1 MSEIHLK
8 KHQIDQKSSFRKW
21 VGFPARSPV
30 PARGARGTIVSA
42 TGSGKTIMAAAS
54 ALECFPHG
62 RILVTVPTLDL
73 LVQTA
78 QAWRTVGHRSPMA
91 AVCSLENDPVLNELG
106 VRTTT
111 NPIQLA
117 LWAGRG
123 PVIVFATYASLVD
136 REDYAALQDQER
148 PYGPWQNSGNGK
160 TRKKTRGPLEAAL
173 TGGERLYG
181 QQMAPFDLAIVDEAH
196 GTAGDLGRPWAAI
209 HDNTRIPADFRLYLT
224 ATPRILAAARPQK
237 GADGQ
242 ELEIASMADD
252 PDGTYGAW
260 LAELGLSEAIEREIL
275 AGFEIDVLEIRDP
288 SPVLGESEEAR
299 RGRRLAL
306 LQTALLEHAAAY
318 NLRTVMTF
326 HQKVEE
332 AAAFADKLPETAA
345 ALYVNDA
352 SDDDLAA
359 ADKLPKS
366 SVNARFYEL
375 EAGRHVPP
383 DRVWSAWLC
392 GDHLVT
398 ERREVLRQFAGGID
412 AADRRVHRAF
422 LASVRV
428 LGEGVDITG
437 DRGVEA
443 ICFAD
448 TRGSQVEIVQNIGR
462 ALRLNK
468 DGSTKIAR
476 IIVPVFLEPGEDP
489 TDMVASASFR
499 PLVAV
504 LQGLRSHDERLVEQL
519 ASRAL
524 TSGQRK
530 VHVRR
535 DANGQIIG
543 AGGEG
548 DGEDQE
554 QDDTDAAAESAL
566 LHFSSPRDTATIA
579 AFLRTRVYRPES
591 LVWLEGYQALI
602 RWRKENEITGL
613 YAVPYDVE
621 AEVGVT
627 KDFPLGRWVH
637 QQRKALRAGELE
649 ERRKTLLDAPEA
661 GMVWE
666 PGEEAWETKLAALRS
681 YRRAMGHLAPRQDA
695 VWGEGDAMVPVGQHA
710 ANLRRKGGLG
720 KDAER
725 AAERAQQLAA
735 IDEDWNCP
743 WPLDWQR
750 HYRVL
755 ADLVDA
761 DGVLPAIQPG
771 VLFEGDDLGK
781 WLARQREASTWAQ
794 LSAEQQERLSQLGV
808 KPLEAPSPAPSAKRA
823 ANGQSKAEQAFHRG
837 LAALT
842 QWVEREGAHRPA
854 PRGHSEQIAVD
865 GEAEPV
871 TVKLGVW
878 VSNTKSRWDKLTP
891 EQQAALAALG
901 VPWAKAAVP
910 APSGGPAPV
919 RDAPVQPAPSGEQA
933 QEYPDQG
940 DPVTAEERETSRGT
954 ARARRMN
961 ELMRKHTKAELLR
974 MAYAGGLVNHNSPE
988 KWRKDEIAST
998 VVDTEF
1004 RTADRAAPARPA
1016 SATARPVPAQPLPL
1030 PQQDHHDECD
1040 KSVYEGGTCTCD
1052 LIEQYGPPSER
1063 DDY

>member
-1 MSEIHLK
+1 MSAIQLK
-8 KHQIDQKSSFRKW
+8 EHQVDQRSAFRKW
-21 VGFPARSPV
+21 VGFPARSSV
-30 PARGARGTIVSA
+30 PPQGARGTIVSA
-42 TGSGKTIMAAAS
+42 TGSGKTITAAAC
-54 ALECFPHG
+54 ALESFANG

-73 LVQTA
+73 LAQTA
-78 QAWRTVGHRSPMA
+78 QAWRLVGHRAPMV
-91 AVCSLENDPVLNELG
+91 AVCSLENDAVLNSLG

-117 LWAGRG
+117 VWAGSG
-123 PVIVFATYASLVD
+123 PVVVFATYASLVD
-136 REDYAALQDQER
+136 REDIDAPEGQ
-148 PYGPWQNSGNGK
+148 
-160 TRKKTRGPLEAAL
+160 RKVRGPLEAAL
-173 TGGERLYG
+173 AGGERLYG
-181 QQMAPFDLAIVDEAH
+181 QQMAGFDLAIVDEAH

-209 HDNTRIPADFRLYLT
+209 HDNARIPADFRLYLT

-237 GADGQ
+237 GAEGQ
-242 ELEIASMADD
+242 EAELATMADD
-252 PDGTYGAW
+252 PEGTYGAW

-306 LQTALLEHAAAY
+306 LQTALLEHAAAR

-332 AAAFADKLPETAA
+332 AAAFAEKLPETAA
-345 ALYVNDA
+345 ELYVNDA
-352 SDDDLAA
+352 SDEDLAKA
-359 ADKLPKS
+359 EKLPKS
-366 SVNARFYEL
+366 SIDAEFYEL

-392 GDHLVT
+392 GDHLVS
-398 ERREVLRQFAGGID
+398 ERREVLRQFANGID
-412 AADRRVHRAF
+412 ANNRRVHRAF

-437 DRGVEA
+437 ERGVEA
-443 ICFAD
+443 VCFAD

-468 DGSTKIAR
+468 DGSTKVAR
-476 IIVPVFLEPGEDP
+476 IIVPVFLEPNEDP

-524 TSGQRK
+524 TSGKRK

-535 DANGQIIG
+535 DDDGRIVG
-543 AGGEG
+543 AGGAG

-554 QDDTDAAAESAL
+554 QDDTDAAAEAAL
-566 LHFSSPRDTATIA
+566 LHFSSPRDAATIA

-591 LVWLEGYQALI
+591 LVWLEGYQALL

-613 YAVPYDVE
+613 YAVPYDIEV
-621 AEVGVT
+621 EVGVT

-666 PGEEAWETKLAALRS
+666 PGEEAWENKLAALRS

-695 VWGEGDAMVPVGQHA
+695 VWGEGEAMVPVGQHM

-720 KDAER
+720 KDPVRAVER
-725 AAERAQQLAA
+725 AKQLAA
-735 IDEDWNCP
+735 VDEDWNCP

-761 DGVLPAIQPG
+761 DGVLPAIEPG

-781 WLARQREASTWAQ
+781 WLERQKNPGTWAQ
-794 LSAEQQERLSQLGV
+794 LSTEQQERLSKLGV
-808 KPLEAPSPAPSAKRA
+808 QPAEAPSPAPAVARA
-823 ANGQSKAEQAFHRG
+823 TKDPSKAQQAFQRG

-842 QWVEREGAHRPA
+842 QWVEREGADRPV
-854 PRGHSEQIAVD
+854 PRGHSEEITVD

-878 VSNTKSRWDKLTP
+878 ISNTKSRRDRLDAD
-891 EQQAALAALG
+891 QLAALAKLG
-901 VPWAKAAVP
+901 MDWAK
-910 APSGGPAPV
+910 
-919 RDAPVQPAPSGEQA
+919 
-933 QEYPDQG
+933 
-940 DPVTAEERETSRGT
+940 PVTI
-954 ARARRMN
+954 
-961 ELMRKHTKAELLR
+961 
-974 MAYAGGLVNHNSPE
+974 PQ
-988 KWRKDEIAST
+988 
-998 VVDTEF
+998 
-1004 RTADRAAPARPA
+1004 AAPDSP
-1016 SATARPVPAQPLPL
+1016 
-1030 PQQDHHDECD
+1030 
-1040 KSVYEGGTCTCD
+1040 
-1052 LIEQYGPPSER
+1052 
-1063 DDY
+1063 

>member
-1 MSEIHLK
+1 MSGIQLRE
-8 KHQIDQKSSFRKW
+8 HQVDQKSAFRRW

-42 TGSGKTIMAAAS
+42 TGSGKTITAAS
-54 ALECFPHG
+54 AALDNFPSG

-73 LVQTA
+73 LAQTA
-78 QAWRTVGHRSPMA
+78 QAWRMVGHRAPMV
-91 AVCSLENDPVLNELG
+91 AVCSLEKDEVLEQLE

-117 LWAGRG
+117 LWTGRG

-136 REDYAALQDQER
+136 REDIGDPTGQAR
-148 PYGPWQNSGNGK
+148 V
-160 TRKKTRGPLEAAL
+160 RGPLEAAL
-173 TGGERLYG
+173 AGGERLYG
-181 QQMAPFDLAIVDEAH
+181 QRMDGFDLAIVDEAH

-209 HDNTRIPADFRLYLT
+209 HDNARIPADFRLYLT

-242 ELEIASMADD
+242 EPAIASMADD
-252 PDGTYGAW
+252 PEGTYGPW

-332 AAAFADKLPETAA
+332 AQAFADKLPETAA
-345 ALYVNDA
+345 ELYVNDA
-352 SDDDLAA
+352 SDDDLGA

-366 SVNARFYEL
+366 SIDAEFYEL
-375 EAGRHVPP
+375 NAGRHVPP

-392 GDHLVT
+392 GDHLVA
-398 ERREVLRQFAGGID
+398 ERREVLRQFANGID
-412 AADRRVHRAF
+412 AAGRRVHRAF

-437 DRGVEA
+437 ERGVEA
-443 ICFAD
+443 VCFAD

-468 DGSTKIAR
+468 DGTTKIAR
-476 IIVPVFLEPGEDP
+476 IIVPVFLEPDEDP

-524 TSGQRK
+524 TSGKRK
-530 VHVRR
+530 VHVQR
-535 DANGQIIG
+535 DEDGQIVG
-543 AGGEG
+543 ASGEG

-554 QDDTDAAAESAL
+554 EDDTQAAAEAAL
-566 LHFSSPRDTATIA
+566 LHFSSPRDAATIA

-591 LVWLEGYQALI
+591 LVWLEGYQALL
-602 RWRKENEITGL
+602 RWRAENEITGL
-613 YAVPYDVE
+613 YAVPYDTE
-621 AEVGVT
+621 TEVGVT

-637 QQRKALRAGELE
+637 HQRRAYRAGQLE
-649 ERRKTLLDAPEA
+649 DHRKEQLDAEG

-666 PGEEAWETKLAALRS
+666 PGDEAWETKLAALRS
-681 YRRAMGHLAPRQDA
+681 FHRAHGHLAPRQDA
-695 VWGEGDAMVPVGQHA
+695 VWGEGDNELVPIGQHM

-720 KDAER
+720 KDTER
-725 AAERAQQLAA
+725 AAERAKQLTA
-735 IDEDWNCP
+735 IDPDWNCP

-761 DGVLPAIQPG
+761 DGVLPYTAPG
-771 VLFEGDDLGK
+771 VVFEGDDVGK
-781 WLARQREASTWAQ
+781 WRWRQQEPGTWAQ
-794 LSAEQQERLSQLGV
+794 LSTEQQERLTALGV
-808 KPLEAPSPAPSAKRA
+808 KPAERPAAAPAKESAAGGPAKASA
-823 ANGQSKAEQAFHRG
+823 AFTRG
-837 LAALT
+837 VAALA
-842 QWVEREGAHRPA
+842 QWVEREGADRSV
-854 PRGHSEQIAVD
+854 PRGHSEPIAVD
-865 GEAEPV
+865 GETEPV

-878 VSNTKSRWDKLTP
+878 VSNTKSRRDKLTA
-891 EQQAALAALG
+891 EQRAQLAKLG
-901 VPWAKAAVP
+901 IEWA
-910 APSGGPAPV
+910 
-919 RDAPVQPAPSGEQA
+919 
-933 QEYPDQG
+933 
-940 DPVTAEERETSRGT
+940 
-954 ARARRMN
+954 
-961 ELMRKHTKAELLR
+961 
-974 MAYAGGLVNHNSPE
+974 
-988 KWRKDEIAST
+988 
-998 VVDTEF
+998 
-1004 RTADRAAPARPA
+1004 
-1016 SATARPVPAQPLPL
+1016 
-1030 PQQDHHDECD
+1030 
-1040 KSVYEGGTCTCD
+1040 
-1052 LIEQYGPPSER
+1052 
-1063 DDY
+1063 

>member
-1 MSEIHLK
+1 MSRIPLK

-21 VGFPARSPV
+21 IGFPARSSV
-30 PARGARGTIVSA
+30 PPEGARGTIVSA

-54 ALECFPHG
+54 ALECFPEG

-78 QAWRTVGHRSPMA
+78 QAWRAVGHLSPMV
-91 AVCSLENDPVLNELG
+91 AVCSLENDPVLNALG

-117 LWAGRG
+117 LWAARG

-136 REDYAALQDQER
+136 REDFED
-148 PYGPWQNSGNGK
+148 PSGQGSV
-160 TRKKTRGPLEAAL
+160 RGPLEAAL
-173 TGGERLYG
+173 AGGDRLYG
-181 QQMAPFDLAIVDEAH
+181 QRMDGFSLAIVDEAH

-209 HDNTRIPADFRLYLT
+209 HDNARIPADFRLYLT
-224 ATPRILAAARPQK
+224 ATPRILASPRPQRGK
-237 GADGQ
+237 DGQ
-242 ELEIASMADD
+242 ELEIASMGQDSQ
-252 PDGTYGAW
+252 TYGPW

-275 AGFEIDVLEIRDP
+275 APFEIDVLEIRDP
-288 SPVLGESEEAR
+288 SPVLGLSEEAL

-332 AAAFADKLPETAA
+332 AAAFAEALPKTAA
-345 ALYVNDA
+345 ELYVTETDDETMVKAEKSLPASSIDA
-352 SDDDLAA
+352 E
-359 ADKLPKS
+359 
-366 SVNARFYEL
+366 FYGL

-383 DRVWSAWLC
+383 DRVWAAWLC
-392 GDHLVT
+392 GDHTVA
-398 ERREVLRQFAGGID
+398 ERREKIRQFANGID
-412 AADRRVHRAF
+412 ANNRRVHRAF

-437 DRGVEA
+437 ERGVEA

-462 ALRLNK
+462 ALRLNC
-468 DGSTKIAR
+468 DGSTKVAR
-476 IIVPVFLEPGEDP
+476 IIVPIFLEPNEDP
-489 TDMVASASFR
+489 NNMVASASFR

-524 TSGQRK
+524 TSGKRK
-530 VHVRR
+530 VHVQR
-535 DANGQIIG
+535 DENGQIIG
-543 AGGEG
+543 ADGAG

-554 QDDTDAAAESAL
+554 HDDTQAAAESAL
-566 LHFSSPRDTATIA
+566 LHFSTPRDTATIA
-579 AFLRTRVYRPES
+579 AFLRTRVYRPDS
-591 LVWLEGYQALI
+591 LVWLEGYQALL
-602 RWRKENEITGL
+602 RWRAEHEITGL
-613 YAVPYDVE
+613 YAVPYDTE
-621 AEVGVT
+621 TPVGVT

-649 ERRKTLLDAPEA
+649 ERRKELLDAEEA

-666 PGEEAWETKLAALRS
+666 PGEEAWENKLAALRS
-681 YRRAMGHLAPRQDA
+681 FHRATGHLAPRQDQ
-695 VWGEGDAMVPVGQHA
+695 VWGEGEAMVPVGQHA

-720 KDAER
+720 KDPER
-725 AAERAQQLAA
+725 ATVRAAQLAA
-735 IDEDWNCP
+735 IDPDWDCP

-794 LSAEQQERLSQLGV
+794 LSTEQQERLSQLGV
-808 KPLEAPSPAPSAKRA
+808 TPLEAPSPAPAATRA
-823 ANGQSKAEQAFHRG
+823 TKGPSKAQQAFQRG
-837 LAALT
+837 VQALA
-842 QWVEREGAHRPA
+842 QWVEREGADRPV
-854 PRGHSEQIAVD
+854 PRGASEEIAVD

-878 VSNTKSRWDKLTP
+878 VSNT
-891 EQQAALAALG
+891 
-901 VPWAKAAVP
+901 
-910 APSGGPAPV
+910 
-919 RDAPVQPAPSGEQA
+919 
-933 QEYPDQG
+933 
-940 DPVTAEERETSRGT
+940 
-954 ARARRMN
+954 RARRDK
-961 ELMRKHTKAELLR
+961 LSSKQLDALR
-974 MAYAGGLVNHNSPE
+974 
-988 KWRKDEIAST
+988 
-998 VVDTEF
+998 
-1004 RTADRAAPARPA
+1004 
-1016 SATARPVPAQPLPL
+1016 
-1030 PQQDHHDECD
+1030 
-1040 KSVYEGGTCTCD
+1040 D
-1052 LIEQYGPPSER
+1052 LGIEWA
-1063 DDY
+1063 